1 MIRKMPY
8 LSRLLDAIS
17 GKKKTTTRISSK
29 LSEST
34 FVSDDPNLNQSIWHP
49 EPDQLLAVF
58 LII

>member
-1 MIRKMPY
+1 MPY